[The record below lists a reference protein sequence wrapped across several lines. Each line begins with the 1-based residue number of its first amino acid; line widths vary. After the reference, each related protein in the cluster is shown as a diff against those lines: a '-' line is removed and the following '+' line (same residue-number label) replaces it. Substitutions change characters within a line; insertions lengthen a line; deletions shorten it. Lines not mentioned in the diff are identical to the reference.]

1 MRQHNSVLY
10 LTGLCMFVFCCFLNS
25 LSTKGHNRKKQ
36 NVFVNMLLHYFY
48 KLASSVKRGKRRVT
62 RFFKNILSVVFLFN
76 LFRNFVRKIRA
87 KFVNKENV
95 TVVEIQT
102 VTFIGNRYGAF
113 AEQIFHCSA
122 RQLTPLQLGVACLYH
137 LKNIIF
143 KRNR

>member
-10 LTGLCMFVFCCFLNS
+10 LTCLCMFDFCCFLNS
-25 LSTKGHNRKKQ
+25 LITKGHNRKKQ

-62 RFFKNILSVVFLFN
+62 RFFLNTLSVVFLFN

-95 TVVEIQT
+95 TVVEMQT

-113 AEQIFHCSA
+113 AEQIFSLICKTAYPITA
-122 RQLTPLQLGVACLYH
+122 RCCLSIPPKKH
-137 LKNIIF
+137 HF
-143 KRNR
+143 QEV